1 MRVIAGSARGV
12 KLAAPDG
19 LLTRPTGDRVKEALF
34 SIIASRYGFADAR
47 VLDICAGTGSLGIEA
62 LSRGAGF
69 CSFIE
74 QDRVVAKVLER
85 NLSSTA
91 FAAVSECIVLEALK
105 GLQLLSRQGKRFDL
119 IFFDPPYAAGLYDSV
134 AQALDR
140 LSLLSDHALLVMECS
155 AKMPLAERYGI
166 LVRND
171 RRVYGDT
178 ALEFFVKE
186 SQ

>member
-1 MRVIAGSARGV
+1 MRVIAGSVRGV
-12 KLAAPDG
+12 RLAAPDG
-19 LLTRPTGDRVKEALF
+19 MQTRPTADRVKEALF
-34 SIIASRYGFADAR
+34 SIIASRYAFADAR

-74 QDRVVAKVLER
+74 QDRKVAKILER

-91 FAAVSECIVLEALK
+91 FSAVSECIVLDALK

-119 IFFDPPYAAGLYDSV
+119 VFFDPPYASGLYDSV
-134 AQALDR
+134 PEALDT
-140 LSLLSDHALLVMECS
+140 LSLLSDQAVLVMECS
-155 AKMPLAERYGI
+155 SKTPLAERYGMLI
-166 LVRND
+166 RND